1 MKDPTNNP
9 PDDFDEYLRQSEPHR
24 RERAESWKTAIGLQA
39 VDGLKPSEYLVE
51 TAKRHIE
58 ENISMEEVRLLVD
71 SCYQGNARLDYR
83 TSSTQVPD
91 KSAINHPNLLLL
103 IQAVGEASLSVT
115 EMLAALHLQHRGN
128 FFKIWLNP
136 ALQAGV
142 LRPLY
147 PDTPRHP
154 RQKYLLTPQ
163 GQEMYRKQK
172 QANEHDLHPGKRI

>member
-1 MKDPTNNP
+1 MKDPANNP
-9 PDDFDEYLRQSEPHR
+9 LDDFDEYLRQSEPQR

-58 ENISMEEVRLLVD
+58 GDISMEEVRHLID
-71 SCYQGNARLDYR
+71 SYYQGKAARTTVQVAHKRR
-83 TSSTQVPD
+83 TSSSQVSD

-103 IQAVGEASLSVT
+103 VQAVGEASLSVT
-115 EMLAALHLQHRGN
+115 EMLPTLHLQHRGN
-128 FFKIWLNP
+128 FLKTWLNP

-163 GQEMYRKQK
+163 GQEMYQQIKTS
-172 QANEHDLHPGKRI
+172 KRT